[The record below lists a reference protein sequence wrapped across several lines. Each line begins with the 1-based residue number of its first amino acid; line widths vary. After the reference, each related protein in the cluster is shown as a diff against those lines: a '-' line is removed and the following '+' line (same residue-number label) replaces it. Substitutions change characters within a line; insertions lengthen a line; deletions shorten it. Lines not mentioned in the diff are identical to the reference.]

1 MRKMKCPC
9 SPSQRLGGQGR
20 QAESAEHAPER
31 KMDLTALELGSLALE
46 LRLVEWVLGLTLRLL
61 VLFAGRVVAMAGRG
75 VGSLA

>member
-31 KMDLTALELGSLALE
+31 KMDLTALCSLALE
-46 LRLVEWVLGLTLRLL
+46 LRLAEWVLGLTFRLL